1 MLLRQLPKHRKIAPM
16 IWPVVDALW
25 AKLRP
30 LPVVDKQRK
39 KPGCPRN
46 DDRPIFDGLIWSAR
60 SDGQ

>member
-1 MLLRQLPKHRKIAPM
+1 M